1 MQNFDIPFTLE
12 ERITNGVVP
21 SKIGQSQST
30 ENAKA
35 DIQPNYQNAHLHVL
49 SYLIHEGYADTAL
62 NMAKDLHLDGIIDRL
77 ERAVLGYKAPKGQ
90 FSVDGPSHNVFDCD
104 AMFEPEQLLERA
116 TKNSGKLFLE
126 GSPIFAH
133 ITEEEYTRLMYGVDS
148 IKTRGEV
155 RRYLLVGMPDKARD
169 LISDVYPTLL
179 DSNAFVYFKLTQMH
193 LIEMIKR
200 HWAELA
206 GISDPKKSEKCER
219 QFLDDVTKF
228 IGERL
233 SAPSILESR
242 DFLIEVEKTITLLCY
257 GQEFRKPKESRK
269 PIPKVLQWLTSQK
282 MRQEVADLVNK
293 SILIHEN
300 GVPDEEPVVR
310 FDTQMETLTRKKIQ
324 PIDLIKKR
332 AKQDEKTELDEEDAQ
347 KKEQVQKTA
356 RQIEEMNDMET
367 LLKKTPDAK
376 LKRMVRLLF
385 WGCQDFKTE
394 DERRQY
400 YIGKRDLSSMLQSIF
415 HPYLPPVDDK

>member
-21 SKIGQSQST
+21 SKIVQSQST

-35 DIQPNYQNAHLHVL
+35 DIRSNYQNAPLHVL

-62 NMAKDLHLDGIIDRL
+62 NMAKDLRLDGIIDRL
-77 ERAVLGYKAPKGQ
+77 EGAVLGYRTPKGQ
-90 FSVDGPSHNVFDCD
+90 FSVDSPSNNVFDCD
-104 AMFEPEQLLERA
+104 TMFEPEQLVERA
-116 TKNSGKLFLE
+116 AKNSGKLFLE
-126 GSPIFAH
+126 DSPIFAH

-155 RRYLLVGMPDKARD
+155 RRYLLAGMPDKARD

-179 DSNAFVYFKLTQMH
+179 DSNAFVYFKLTQMY

-206 GISDPKKSEKCER
+206 EISDPKKSEKCER
-219 QFLDDVTKF
+219 QFLDDATKF
-228 IGERL
+228 ISERL

-300 GVPDEEPVVR
+300 GAPDEEPVVR

-324 PIDLIKKR
+324 PNGLSKKR

-356 RQIEEMNDMET
+356 RQIEEMNDTET

-376 LKRMVRLLF
+376 LKRIVRLLF
-385 WGCQDFKTE
+385 WGCQDFKSE
-394 DERRQY
+394 DERHQY

-415 HPYLPPVDDK
+415 HPYPAPVDDK